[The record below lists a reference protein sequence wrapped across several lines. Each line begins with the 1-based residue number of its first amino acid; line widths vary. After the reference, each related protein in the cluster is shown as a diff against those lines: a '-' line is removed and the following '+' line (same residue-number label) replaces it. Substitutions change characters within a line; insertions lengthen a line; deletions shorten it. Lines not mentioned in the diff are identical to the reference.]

1 MSERTEVSFD
11 AALMMALRADAQKEL
26 DELPTPAQL
35 KECYP
40 DTSRWDARLKA
51 ALHKR
56 RPVLKRVLVAAL
68 TLIILTLGALAVSA
82 DFRKAVYTMIQKF
95 LPIEMQLTYQVDG
108 EPLEQ
113 LPNGYSDHYVPD
125 GFERDYEQ
133 GYDNEI
139 SFLHAY
145 VDVND
150 KNIFYYVDC
159 SVIQD
164 YGQVE
169 TFDNEH
175 TVYERIK
182 VGTADATLGTNNS
195 GGRTG
200 YVLVWEKDGISYTII
215 GKIPREEILKIA
227 ESIS

>member
-1 MSERTEVSFD
+1 MLCFCYVACDVSITL
-11 AALMMALRADAQKEL
+11 AEQ
-26 DELPTPAQL
+26 
-35 KECYP
+35 
-40 DTSRWDARLKA
+40 TS
-51 ALHKR
+51 
-56 RPVLKRVLVAAL
+56 
-68 TLIILTLGALAVSA
+68 TI
-82 DFRKAVYTMIQKF
+82 
-95 LPIEMQLTYQVDG
+95 
-108 EPLEQ
+108 
-113 LPNGYSDHYVPD
+113 
-125 GFERDYEQ
+125 
-133 GYDNEI
+133 NEI

-182 VGTADATLGTNNS
+182 IGTADATLGTSNN

-200 YVLVWEKDGISYTII
+200 YVLVWEKDGISHTII
-215 GKIPREEILKIA
+215 GKISHDELLRIA

>member
-1 MSERTEVSFD
+1 MT
-11 AALMMALRADAQKEL
+11 
-26 DELPTPAQL
+26 
-35 KECYP
+35 
-40 DTSRWDARLKA
+40 
-51 ALHKR
+51 
-56 RPVLKRVLVAAL
+56 LV
-68 TLIILTLGALAVSA
+68 ILTLGALAVSA

-113 LPNGYSDHYVPD
+113 LPDGYSDHYVPD

-139 SFLHAY
+139 AFLHAY

-182 VGTADATLGTNNS
+182 AGTADATLGTSNN
-195 GGRTG
+195 GGHTG
-200 YVLVWEKDGISYTII
+200 YVLVWEKDGISHTII
-215 GKIPREEILKIA
+215 GKISHDELLRIA